1 MFTKIN
7 NFINNSLFMNNI
19 DNISYFVL
27 LLVLFG
33 AIISTSEIM
42 GLLGLLFSVL
52 VFFKFIFSKRKQIY
66 KLEGYE
72 KTFIIYFLIV
82 TLSLFASTLFK
93 LSLHGYIKTL
103 TYVLFFFSA
112 SIFFKYNKS
121 KILPTIL
128 FTCVLMSYES
138 FIAIFQ
144 NLSGVK
150 EISGWQDM
158 SNINP
163 EEVVSRAYG
172 TLKPYNPNLLAGYL
186 LCGLSSFVYVILK
199 AIGAN
204 KKKIALLALGLF
216 FVNLVAIIDTGCR
229 GAYLGFLFFFP
240 CLFFALGY
248 YIKKRLGGFSNIK
261 KRYKGAAI
269 FGILALLSF
278 IFTNPAIS
286 KRIESIFALRSDSS
300 ISFRLN
306 VYESVWNMF
315 LDNPFL
321 GIGVGNQNF
330 REIYGLYMKTG
341 FDALGSY
348 CVPLE
353 IAVESGIFALL
364 AFVLFLILVCF
375 KCFKLRNTNYK
386 ILALSVVLM
395 IVATMGHG
403 LFDTIWFR
411 PQVQFLFWTNIAML
425 KAAGKRNIA

>member
-1 MFTKIN
+1 MD
-7 NFINNSLFMNNI
+7 NI

-27 LLVLFG
+27 LLILFS
-33 AIISTSEIM
+33 AIISSSEIM
-42 GLLGLLFSVL
+42 GLLGFLFSGLVL
-52 VFFKFIFSKRKQIY
+52 FKFLFSKRKQVY

-72 KTFIIYFLIV
+72 KTFIVYFLIV
-82 TLSLFASTLFK
+82 TLSLFASTLFS

-112 SIFFKYNKS
+112 SIFFKHNKN

-138 FIAIFQ
+138 IVAIIQ
-144 NLSGVK
+144 NASGVK

-186 LCGLSSFVYVILK
+186 LCGLSSFIYIILK

-204 KKKIALLALGLF
+204 RKKIALCALGLF
-216 FVNLVAIIDTGCR
+216 FINLVAIIDTGCR

-240 CLFFALGY
+240 CLFLALGY
-248 YIKKRLGGFSNIK
+248 YVKRRLGGFSNIK
-261 KRYKGAAI
+261 KRYKG
-269 FGILALLSF
+269 GIVLGFLAFITF
-278 IFTNPAIS
+278 IFTNPAIA
-286 KRIESIFALRSDSS
+286 KRIESIFALRADSS

-306 VYESVWNMF
+306 VYESAWHMF

-353 IAVESGIFALL
+353 IAVESGIFALIVF
-364 AFVLFLILVCF
+364 ALFLTLVCY
-375 KCFKLRNTNYK
+375 KCFRLRHTTYK
-386 ILALSVVLM
+386 VLALCVILM
-395 IVATMGHG
+395 IASTMGHG

-425 KAAGKRNIA
+425 KATKIRIPRFYN